1 MMNNGICY
9 VHFSMDDLVGNLFI
23 TLKELG
29 YDIDKISYHLI
40 DIYSDILKAN
50 LKEVGIVP
58 VFNLSRNH
66 TNSFLDRN
74 KHLYTDYNEEYIR
87 LISDMST
94 DELIDLYRG
103 YLSNKVVFTMCSNSV
118 KEELQ
123 NAYNKLLEASVKIK
137 TKTLE

>member
-1 MMNNGICY
+1 MNNGICY